1 MRKLWLLLFM
11 LFFACFSYAGEDM
24 ARGAKQYKKQNFKQ
38 AEEYFLKA
46 HKEKPEDVMINYN
59 LACALYKTQ
68 QYDRALNHYQKA
80 LNNTQDLNFKSAILY
95 NMGNSAYKNSDKQ
108 TALDYY
114 KAALRLNS
122 SDMQAKH
129 NIEFIQNENKDN
141 KDNKNDKNQN
151 KDSSQKQQDKNQ
163 RQNDGKDDKK
173 DNKKDGGQNQNTEN
187 KQQQNQNGS
196 HLLDYFDGQDKQ
208 NRHNAGKDAL
218 IKQSAGSGKNW

>member
-11 LFFACFSYAGEDM
+11 LFFACLSYASQDM
-24 ARGAKQYKKQNFKQ
+24 ARAVKQYKKQNFKQ
-38 AEEYFLKA
+38 ATEYFLKA
-46 HKEKPEDVMINYN
+46 YKEKPEDVMINYN
-59 LACALYKTQ
+59 LASAYYKTE
-68 QYDRALNHYQKA
+68 QYDKALHHYQKA
-80 LNNTQDLNFKSAILY
+80 LNNTQDLNLKSAILY
-95 NMGNSAYKNSDKQ
+95 NMGNSSYKNSDKQ

-114 KAALRLNS
+114 KAALKLNS

-129 NIEFIQNENKDN
+129 NMEFIQNENKDN

-151 KDSSQKQQDKNQ
+151 KDSSQKQQDKNK

-173 DNKKDGGQNQNTEN
+173 DNKKDGGQNQDTEN